1 MRNGY
6 PRLLAMAIAAGLL
19 TTGCAS
25 NDLDSPLRPG
35 NNSLQVRI
43 SVSSTADSAERDG
56 MRLFVDKLV
65 EYSDVPLDIS
75 LFYEEDPESS
85 LLAGEADLILSDSAA
100 LIPYD
105 SDFAIYSSPFYFR
118 DYEHMTM
125 TLNSPT
131 FLQLTEQDCAENLQ
145 ARQLGVLYGG
155 TMMVISKESPIR
167 AVKDMQEFT
176 LAEPND
182 DYTAAAFGE
191 LFGQVMPAGDTPAE
205 TWQDD
210 AVTAME
216 INSAQLGQ
224 LLDEDMEHAYL
235 IHTAHRIEMD
245 WLYVSESFYQ
255 SAGEQLQAAMQEA
268 SAYTVAYVDS
278 NRETAFHEG
287 YAALQENGL
296 RSARFVSENLRKSGK
311 DLLTTETKFFAEID
325 KSRYDAVAMIIR

>member
-6 PRLLAMAIAAGLL
+6 PRLLAMATAAGLL

-191 LFGQVMPAGDTPAE
+191 LFGQVMPAGDSPAE

-210 AVTAME
+210 AVTA
-216 INSAQLGQ
+216 
-224 LLDEDMEHAYL
+224 
-235 IHTAHRIEMD
+235 
-245 WLYVSESFYQ
+245 
-255 SAGEQLQAAMQEA
+255 QEA

-311 DLLTTETKFFAEID
+311 DLLTTETNFFAEID

>member
-131 FLQLTEQDCAENLQ
+131 FLQLSEQDCAENLQ

-155 TMMVISKESPIR
+155 TMIVISKESPIR

-191 LFGQVMPAGDTPAE
+191 LFGQVMPAG
-205 TWQDD
+205 
-210 AVTAME
+210 
-216 INSAQLGQ
+216 
-224 LLDEDMEHAYL
+224 
-235 IHTAHRIEMD
+235 
-245 WLYVSESFYQ
+245 
-255 SAGEQLQAAMQEA
+255 
-268 SAYTVAYVDS
+268 
-278 NRETAFHEG
+278 
-287 YAALQENGL
+287 
-296 RSARFVSENLRKSGK
+296 
-311 DLLTTETKFFAEID
+311 
-325 KSRYDAVAMIIR
+325 